1 MYPNSISINLKI
13 ISYRV
18 SRLKNVIYKLTLD
31 HSNKI
36 THR

>member
-1 MYPNSISINLKI
+1 MHPNSISINLRI
-13 ISYRV
+13 ISYKV
-18 SRLKNVIYKLTLD
+18 SRLKNAICKLTLD